1 VNVRIIDDLIQ
12 EQISIS
18 GDLQQV
24 LLNWKPESM
33 LALHTIYEDLIKVA
47 LPSEELDRTNLLA
60 LIDEVMKDGQFQ
72 QRRA

>member
-1 VNVRIIDDLIQ
+1 MNVRIIDDLIQ

>member
-1 VNVRIIDDLIQ
+1 MNICIIDDLIK
-12 EQISIS
+12 EHISIS

-33 LALHTIYEDLIKVA
+33 LALHTIYEELIKAA

-60 LIDEVMKDGQFQ
+60 LINEVMKDGQFKQ
-72 QRRA
+72 KLA